1 MAGFR
6 ADPELRFPKHVAK
19 TDVEPGLVS
28 EAVCNTNAIIVIIMI
43 MMTMIKSTMALYHSL
58 QT

>member
-1 MAGFR
+1 MY
-6 ADPELRFPKHVAK
+6 PELRFPKHAAK

-28 EAVCNTNAIIVIIMI
+28 EAVCNINAIIVIIMI
-43 MMTMIKSTMALYHSL
+43 MMMMIKSTMALYYSL